1 MIKLIATDLD
11 NTLLNREGKIEDS
24 SVALV
29 ERCAELGVVTAVA
42 TGRSFRSAKAA
53 AHRLG
58 QDTPVIC
65 YNGCL
70 IKEANGEILS
80 ASYVSREVQRGI
92 IDFAHEHGLYLVMY
106 DNDEIVVETLRL
118 DCHNDP
124 DLKFTTYREIGDFRD
139 IELFDSPKLML
150 AADPEKVPALQAEL
164 EERYAGKAYFAQS
177 EAHLIEI
184 MPDGVNKG
192 AALDLLMARLG
203 VTKEETMALGDNTND
218 ALLLEH
224 AGLAVSVANGVP
236 SLKAIS
242 DYVCEAERS
251 EGFDEAVRKFVLEP
265 LTAPASDREE
275 TL

>member
-1 MIKLIATDLD
+1 MIRLIATDLD
-11 NTLLNREGKIEDS
+11 NTLLNREGQIEDS

-29 ERCAELGVVTAVA
+29 EECAAHGVVTAVA

-58 QDTPVIC
+58 QNTPVIC

-70 IKEANGEILS
+70 IRESGGETLF
-80 ASYVSREVQRGI
+80 AACVDREVQRGI

-106 DNDEIVVETLRL
+106 DNDEIVVERLRL
-118 DCHNDP
+118 ECHNDP
-124 DLKFTTYREIGDFRD
+124 DLRFTTYREIGDFSR

-164 EERYAGKAYFAQS
+164 EERYEGQAYFAQS

-184 MPDGVNKG
+184 MPYGVNKG
-192 AALDLLMARLG
+192 AALDLLMERLG

-242 DYVCEAERS
+242 DYVCEGERN
-251 EGFDEAVRKFVLEP
+251 EGFDEAIRKFVLEP
-265 LTAPASDREE
+265 LEAPAFDRED
-275 TL
+275 LF